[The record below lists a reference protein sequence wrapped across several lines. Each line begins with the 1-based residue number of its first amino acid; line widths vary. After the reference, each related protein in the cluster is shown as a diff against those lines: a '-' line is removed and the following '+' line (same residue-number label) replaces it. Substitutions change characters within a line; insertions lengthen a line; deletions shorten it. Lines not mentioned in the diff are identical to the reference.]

1 VTTGLTYSTY
11 VDQIVT
17 MGAVDSSTNAGF
29 VTILPSMI
37 TYAENR
43 IYREL
48 NFLQTSD
55 SVTGY
60 QFSTGSRS
68 LTLSEG
74 TFVVSEQ
81 INVITPAGTSNPDLG
96 TRTPLLPTT
105 KEYLDAV
112 YGASSYTGVPKYFV
126 PFNDNV
132 FLVGPFPDAAYYVE
146 VVGTVRPASLSVSNT
161 TTFISLYLPDL
172 FIMASM
178 IYLSFFQRNF
188 ARGADDPAMAQS
200 YEAQYQLLKQGA
212 AVEEAR
218 KAFEASAWTS
228 QAPAPVATPT
238 RG

>member
-1 VTTGLTYSTY
+1 VTTGLTYTTY

-17 MGAVDSSTNAGF
+17 MAVIDSATDANF

-68 LTLSEG
+68 LTLPEG

-178 IYLSFFQRNF
+178 IYISAFQRNF
-188 ARGADDPAMAQS
+188 GRQSDDPAMAQS

-218 KAFEASAWTS
+218 KAFEASGWTS